1 MIDLQITLCK
11 IAKGIISKMLE
22 KNTEEYMDIYYEPI
36 EGLEGGQ
43 YEIRVHRNLLDIYFE
58 RMKLDE
64 MKQHKNVMIEL

>member
-1 MIDLQITLCK
+1 
-11 IAKGIISKMLE
+11 MLE